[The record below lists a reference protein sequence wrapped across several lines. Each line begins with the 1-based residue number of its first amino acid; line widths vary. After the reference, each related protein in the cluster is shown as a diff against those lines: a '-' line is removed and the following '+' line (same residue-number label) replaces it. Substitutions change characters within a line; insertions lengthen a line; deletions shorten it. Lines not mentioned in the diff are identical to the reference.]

1 MHKSDRRSKPKA
13 GAGDVVHTLAKA
25 GLSAIPTVG
34 GPAAELFSSIII
46 PPLSRRRDEWIE
58 SIAEGLEALEEKID
72 DFNIDSLAQNDMF
85 ITTVMHAS
93 QAAIRNH
100 QKEKREALRNA
111 VLSAALPNAP
121 EEDMQLMFLGFVDT
135 LTSWHL
141 RILKFF
147 DDPKDWGKRNNITY
161 PDWQI
166 VGSLS
171 QILEYTFPEL
181 KGQRD
186 FYDQI
191 FKDLFVRGFTSTDS
205 LHVQI
210 TSQGMFASRTTNMGK
225 QFIDFITYPLEND
238 NA

>member
-1 MHKSDRRSKPKA
+1 MHDSDRRSKPKA
-13 GAGDVVHTLAKA
+13 GAGDVVHTIAKA
-25 GLSAIPTVG
+25 GISAIPMVG

-111 VLSAALPNAP
+111 VLNAALPNAP

-147 DDPKDWGKRNNITY
+147 DDPKEWGKRNDIKY
-161 PDWQI
+161 PDWTM
-166 VGSLS
+166 GSLS

-181 KGQRD
+181 KGRRD
-186 FYDQI
+186 FYGQI
-191 FKDLFVRGFTSTDS
+191 FKDLFARGFTSTDS
-205 LHVQI
+205 LHGTI
-210 TSQGMFASRTTNMGK
+210 TSQGMFVSHTTNIGK
-225 QFIDFITYPLEND
+225 QFIDFITSPIEST
-238 NA
+238 